1 MSLELCSFV
10 DTQKGSGEIAHDLGR
25 GTDFDLLR
33 AGYVATN
40 FAAYDYRC
48 GLDLR
53 GHNGGLP
60 DMEAVLGGN
69 FPINFAID
77 SCRSI
82 EGQLA
87 ADFRPAIEMGDTF
100 ARRSRDGPWSRRWL
114 RRWCRDGRLGLR
126 IGRRLDRLNLWT
138 LFGLFTE

>member
-10 DTQKGSGEIAHDLGR
+10 DTQKGSGEIARDLGR
-25 GTDFDLLR
+25 WTDFDFLR
-33 AGYVATN
+33 AGYVATD
-40 FAAYDYRC
+40 FATHDDRC
-48 GLDLR
+48 SLDLR
-53 GHNGGLP
+53 GHDRGLS

-82 EGQLA
+82 KGQLA

-100 ARRSRDGPWSRRWL
+100 VGRSRGGPWSRGWL
-114 RRWCRDGRLGLR
+114 QSWCRGGLGLG

-138 LFGLFTE
+138 LFGLFSE